1 MIRFAFFFGL
11 LVLVGCAGG
20 AAIQHTSA
28 VLRPIVQTAGDRA
41 LRQERLLT
49 EIREADAELGDLA
62 IRFGRR
68 GVGGGVEVRVY
79 GLPKRLPT
87 YAVGR
92 ALEIQGR
99 LDALLMQYAIQYGS
113 GTAWCEDPV
122 RGRLTFRGLPRY
134 EDLNLR
140 VQCVVADA
148 GYPGGRRVVTP
159 MVTFDAIERAAASQ
173 LVSGQ
178 YETSR
183 YPLPA
188 IVHVA
193 GPARRPLVCH
203 LAGE

>member
-1 MIRFAFFFGL
+1 MIRFAFFRPPGSCRL
-11 LVLVGCAGG
+11 RGG

-28 VLRPIVQTAGDRA
+28 VLLDRPPPVTVPSGRNGCSRRSVGGRGAGRP
-41 LRQERLLT
+41 
-49 EIREADAELGDLA
+49 